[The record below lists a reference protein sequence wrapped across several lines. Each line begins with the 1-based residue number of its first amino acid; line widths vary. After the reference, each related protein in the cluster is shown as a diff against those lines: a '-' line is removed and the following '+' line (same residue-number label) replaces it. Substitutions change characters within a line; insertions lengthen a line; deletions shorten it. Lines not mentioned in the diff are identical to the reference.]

1 LALLI
6 PSDEKH
12 RRQHGNTIADFV
24 KIGDNAMVE
33 RIRSLLAQFPEDEA
47 AARELIAK
55 DASFDALCQEYRN
68 VVDLLD
74 GFETEIKRLKQ
85 LHASAEV
92 TRLKHLR
99 ASLEE
104 RLLSRIEGYEPR

>member
-1 LALLI
+1 
-6 PSDEKH
+6 
-12 RRQHGNTIADFV
+12 
-24 KIGDNAMVE
+24 MVE

-74 GFETEIKRLKQ
+74 GFETEIK
-85 LHASAEV
+85 
-92 TRLKHLR
+92 
-99 ASLEE
+99 
-104 RLLSRIEGYEPR
+104 P